1 MVWYNYRLKR
11 LGVFM
16 IIVVMVTTMA
26 MMLMMAMAL
35 MKRVGISI
43 VWFGI
48 TTDWKAQAV
57 GRISS

>member
-1 MVWYNYRLKR
+1 M
-11 LGVFM
+11 M
-16 IIVVMVTTMA
+16 MVVMVTTMA
-26 MMLMMAMAL
+26 MMMMMAL